1 LNRPLCLGPTTK
13 ALANAPEDV
22 GRGDISAW
30 TDKAFDLYGYKY
42 RGPDPDMAF
51 SKYARR
57 GSWHREACGRSREA
71 RGSA

>member
-1 LNRPLCLGPTTK
+1 
-13 ALANAPEDV
+13 V

-42 RGPDPDMAF
+42 RGPDPDIAF

-57 GSWHREACGRSREA
+57 GVGVGRLAAEVARRVEALKPCVK
-71 RGSA
+71 